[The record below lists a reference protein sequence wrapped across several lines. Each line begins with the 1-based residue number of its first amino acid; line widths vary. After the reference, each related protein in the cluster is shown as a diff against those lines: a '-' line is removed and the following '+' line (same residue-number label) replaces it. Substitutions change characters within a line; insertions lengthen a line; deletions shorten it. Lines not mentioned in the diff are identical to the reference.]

1 MSTSATR
8 RVLSILTLLAATLAL
23 PSFRALAQEGTAGKV
38 VITVE
43 DASGAVVPGATLTL
57 VEHQTNDTRTAN
69 TNGSGDYTF
78 ENLPIGVYTLTIGR
92 SGYSTRVYSAVI
104 VQAGQVTDLKAQLT
118 VGSTTTTV
126 QVTGQTSPV
135 LQTTSNEIGTAI
147 DSKQIQDLPIYGRD
161 VSSLIQTVPG
171 FQGQGGYGTF
181 NGLPLSD
188 QGNNLDGM
196 VGSTERMNR
205 PSCPVWKT
213 SSK

>member
-126 QVTGQTSPV
+126 QVTGQTSPCFRPPPMK
-135 LQTTSNEIGTAI
+135 SA
-147 DSKQIQDLPIYGRD
+147 
-161 VSSLIQTVPG
+161 
-171 FQGQGGYGTF
+171 
-181 NGLPLSD
+181 
-188 QGNNLDGM
+188 
-196 VGSTERMNR
+196 R
-205 PSCPVWKT
+205 PSIQSKSRICPSMAAMSALSFRLCPDSRGRAATARSMACRSRTRATTWT
-213 SSK
+213 AW